1 MRAVVVDKFGDE
13 SVLNVKEIA
22 APKPGPSQILVS
34 VKAAGINPVDTY
46 IRSGNYIPSRLPK
59 LPYTPGGDVCGVIEA
74 VGENVGSEFKV
85 GDKVYSLLITA
96 SGAYAEKA
104 TVEETFTVKLHQGLS
119 FEEGSALGIPYFT
132 AFRALRTI
140 GQAVKGEKVLVH
152 GASGGVGQEIA
163 CIQIGKHLGLEVI
176 GTAGSENG
184 AALVEAQGVTC
195 YRHDDPDYLQK
206 MKTAEGGFDLIVE
219 MLANKNL
226 ENDLTM
232 LNVGSGRIMIVG
244 CRGEIT
250 INPRLLMG
258 PETQIRG
265 IGLTAFWDFNK
276 KDEAMLETIK
286 CLDEM
291 ASKNLVKPIL
301 GKSYSLDEAK
311 TAHAE
316 IINNSYG
323 SSYGKNFFKIDN

>member
-1 MRAVVVDKFGDE
+1 MSVILRSSKRFVSSKMRAVVVDQFGDE

-22 APKPGPSQILVS
+22 NPEPGPSQILVS

-46 IRSGNYIPSRLPK
+46 IRSGNYLPSRLPK
-59 LPYTPGGDVCGVIEA
+59 LPYTPGGDVCGVVEA
-74 VGENVGSEFKV
+74 VGADVNDFKV
-85 GDKVYSLLITA
+85 GDKVYSLLVTA

-104 TVEETFTVKLHQGLS
+104 TVEETFAVKLHQGLS
-119 FEEGSALGIPYFT
+119 FEEGSALGVPYFT
-132 AFRALRTI
+132 AFRAIKTI
-140 GQAVKGEKVLVH
+140 GGAQKGEKLLVH
-152 GASGGVGQEIA
+152 GASGGVGLA
-163 CIQIGKHLGLEVI
+163 CLQIGKHLGLEVI
-176 GTAGSENG
+176 GTAGSVNG
-184 AALVEAQGVTC
+184 AALVESQGVRC

-206 MKTAEGGFDLIVE
+206 MKEAEGGFDLIVE

-232 LNVGSGRIMIVG
+232 LNTGSGRVMIVG

-265 IGLTAFWDFNK
+265 IGLTAFWDFNE

-291 ASKNLVKPIL
+291 ASQNLVKPIL
-301 GKSYSLDEAK
+301 GKSYSLDDVQKSAC
-311 TAHAE
+311 
-316 IINNSYG
+316 
-323 SSYGKNFFKIDN
+323 